1 MPFLQVIGKSRVKRD
16 VTFCLTGFR
25 WPVLA
30 RRPAFGDCNLC
41 LFPEHVTPSKS
52 KQFRKAQCRCR
63 TGQHQNAVQDV
74 WQRNKGEKMT
84 VAELMHHNFDEIFIE
99 LDPVK
104 REAMM
109 RNAYTE
115 DCVWIHPGG
124 RLVGIAAI
132 NEAASEIRKRIP
144 EYRYTV
150 VGDIHTMH
158 NVGMCR
164 WGSGLPDQP
173 FRYTGTDVLEE
184 RNGRVAVF
192 YTFIDSGTPP
202 VSSTE

>member
-1 MPFLQVIGKSRVKRD
+1 MVAVSYKQFSVPPKYFERN
-16 VTFCLTGFR
+16 
-25 WPVLA
+25 A
-30 RRPAFGDCNLC
+30 RRKNGR
-41 LFPEHVTPSKS
+41 EG
-52 KQFRKAQCRCR
+52 QRKDRH
-63 TGQHQNAVQDV
+63 TG
-74 WQRNKGEKMT
+74 KGKTRERKMT

-144 EYRYTV
+144 EYRYKV

-184 RNGRVAVF
+184 RDGRVAVF

>member
-1 MPFLQVIGKSRVKRD
+1 MNRGWAR
-16 VTFCLTGFR
+16 T
-25 WPVLA
+25 LA
-30 RRPAFGDCNLC
+30 L
-41 LFPEHVTPSKS
+41 
-52 KQFRKAQCRCR
+52 
-63 TGQHQNAVQDV
+63 
-74 WQRNKGEKMT
+74 QRNWSRGRRQGE
-84 VAELMHHNFDEIFIE
+84 V
-99 LDPVK
+99 P
-104 REAMM
+104 
-109 RNAYTE
+109 Y
-115 DCVWIHPGG
+115 

-144 EYRYTV
+144 EYRYKV

-184 RNGRVAVF
+184 RDGRVAVF

>member
-1 MPFLQVIGKSRVKRD
+1 MVAVSYKPFSAPSKYFERN
-16 VTFCLTGFR
+16 
-25 WPVLA
+25 A
-30 RRPAFGDCNLC
+30 RRKNGR
-41 LFPEHVTPSKS
+41 E
-52 KQFRKAQCRCR
+52 AQGKDGY
-63 TGQHQNAVQDV
+63 TLAK
-74 WQRNKGEKMT
+74 RNEGEKMT
-84 VAELMHHNFDEIFIE
+84 VAELMHHNFDKIFIE

-124 RLVGIAAI
+124 RLVGIAAV

-144 EYRYTV
+144 EYRYKV

-184 RNGRVAVF
+184 RDGRVAVF

>member
-1 MPFLQVIGKSRVKRD
+1 MAGKLKGKIVTLAKR
-16 VTFCLTGFR
+16 
-25 WPVLA
+25 
-30 RRPAFGDCNLC
+30 N
-41 LFPEHVTPSKS
+41 K
-52 KQFRKAQCRCR
+52 
-63 TGQHQNAVQDV
+63 
-74 WQRNKGEKMT
+74 KGEKMT

-109 RNAYTE
+109 RDAYTE

-132 NEAASEIRKRIP
+132 NQAASEIRKRIP

-158 NVGMCR
+158 NVGMCVGGADFLTNR
-164 WGSGLPDQP
+164 SDIPVRTFW
-173 FRYTGTDVLEE
+173 RNAMAVLLCSTPSSIAELRRSRR
-184 RNGRVAVF
+184 RNKAF
-192 YTFIDSGTPP
+192 A
-202 VSSTE
+202 

>member
-1 MPFLQVIGKSRVKRD
+1 MVAVSYKPFS
-16 VTFCLTGFR
+16 
-25 WPVLA
+25 VLSKYFERNA
-30 RRPAFGDCNLC
+30 RRKMAGKVKGKI
-41 LFPEHVTPSKS
+41 VTLAKR
-52 KQFRKAQCRCR
+52 KQ
-63 TGQHQNAVQDV
+63 G
-74 WQRNKGEKMT
+74 GSMT
-84 VAELMHHNFDEIFIE
+84 AAELMRHNFDEIFIE

-124 RLVGIAAI
+124 RLVGIAAV

-144 EYRYTV
+144 EYRYKV
-150 VGDIHTMH
+150 VGDIRTMH

-184 RNGRVAVF
+184 RDGRVAMF

>member
-1 MPFLQVIGKSRVKRD
+1 MVAVSYKPFSVHSKYFERN
-16 VTFCLTGFR
+16 
-25 WPVLA
+25 A
-30 RRPAFGDCNLC
+30 RR
-41 LFPEHVTPSKS
+41 KS
-52 KQFRKAQCRCR
+52 GREAQRKDRHWYR
-63 TGQHQNAVQDV
+63 ETE
-74 WQRNKGEKMT
+74 EKMT

-109 RNAYTE
+109 RNAFTE

-124 RLVGIAAI
+124 RLVGIAAV
-132 NEAASEIRKRIP
+132 NEAASGIRKHIP

-164 WGSGLPDQP
+164 WGSGLPGQP

-184 RNGRVAVF
+184 RDGRVAVF

-202 VSSTE
+202 VSSTK